1 MWYYI
6 DSKNCILGSNPNDM
20 AGNTGW
26 VELDCAITDLS
37 NADGVPIYK
46 VVDGKAVKRTSAEIA
61 ADTPAAPEPPLTM
74 DEVLSVLEAAL
85 NG

>member
-1 MWYYI
+1 MWCYV

-20 AGNTGW
+20 SGNTGW
-26 VELDCAITDLS
+26 AELDSVIEDFA
-37 NADGVPIYK
+37 NADGIPIYK
-46 VVDGKAVKRTSAEIA
+46 VVEGKAVRRTNAEIQ
-61 ADTPAAPEPPLTM
+61 ADTPDAPEPPLTM

>member
-1 MWYYI
+1 MWYCI
-6 DSKNCILGSNPNDM
+6 NDKNHVVGSNPNDM
-20 AGNTGW
+20 TGNTGW
-26 VELDCAITDLS
+26 VKLDCAITDFA

-46 VVDGKAVKRTSAEIA
+46 VVDGKAVKRTSSEIQ
-61 ADTPAAPEPPLTM
+61 ADTPAVPEPPLTM

>member
-6 DSKNCILGSNPNDM
+6 DLKNCILGSNPNDM
-20 AGNTGW
+20 TGNTGW
-26 VELDCAITDLS
+26 TELPCVITDFA
-37 NADGVPIYK
+37 NADGVPVYK
-46 VVDGKAVKRTSAEIA
+46 VVNGKSVNRTSAEIA

-74 DEVLSVLEAAL
+74 EEVLSVLEAAL